1 MMAGSFSGNSFSGV
15 GRGGAWNNRFK
26 IFEGE
31 GVNQDGG
38 RTPKRVRHSTGGAG
52 TELSPEQLNSMRL
65 SMDKF
70 KGLDNDNKLESIFE
84 CLQNIK
90 FSNDNRLNNI
100 EQSVRDLQDQSSDT
114 QAQLKLL
121 RYKSIDSEARSRRSN
136 LIFRGIPEE
145 VGEDSLAV
153 LQRFIRDYLDIDTD
167 EVYIHRAHRV
177 GRLQTR
183 IGRGITPQQKHRPLI
198 AAFRDFRDV
207 E

>member
-1 MMAGSFSGNSFSGV
+1 
-15 GRGGAWNNRFK
+15 
-26 IFEGE
+26 
-31 GVNQDGG
+31 
-38 RTPKRVRHSTGGAG
+38 
-52 TELSPEQLNSMRL
+52 
-65 SMDKF
+65 MDKF

-153 LQRFIRDYLDIDTD
+153 LQRFILYVTTSI
-167 EVYIHRAHRV
+167 
-177 GRLQTR
+177 
-183 IGRGITPQQKHRPLI
+183 
-198 AAFRDFRDV
+198 
-207 E
+207 